1 MNWIARIRLMLGVM
15 LIGLLVSCS
24 GGGGGGGATGT
35 GASNLKLLPTTA
47 TSFYGNPIT
56 LSITGGRKPY
66 KAFSSNQAALALAS
80 SNVSGSSFVMQPGS
94 VDVDTTVTV
103 EVQDALGA
111 VATATVTVK
120 PGTINNSFK
129 VTPASAVPGVGCEP
143 AICSGQT
150 ALVQVT
156 LKTSTGAPIVGRTV
170 RFDNASSSG
179 EAGAGGDYVFV
190 NQVGT
195 ATPNP
200 NQTTAIT
207 DTNGVAQTRIRAITN
222 APTQYALI
230 TVTDAVTGSF
240 LHGSM
245 TIAQYTNG
253 AGTLTVLP
261 ETATWTDTY
270 KDGYCSSGAR
280 TDYQIFGGTPPYR
293 IGASF
298 PQAVALSTTT
308 VATNGG
314 FFTSITNGT
323 CVDPLTFTIT
333 DATGRTVTS
342 QLKNIDGSTTPP
354 TGTPEVVPPLVLSP
368 SNGAGSVGQSLTFV
382 VAGGRS
388 GYGVSSNN
396 PAIASVSPVTNSGGQ
411 YRFTA
416 TLNANGSTVVT
427 VTDAAAQTATAVITV
442 ASPSGG
448 LLVSPSSGAGT
459 PGNTLHFAIA
469 GGATPYTVLSN
480 NPSIA
485 TATIAGNQLDAT
497 LVAAGT
503 TTLVVRD
510 NTSNTTMVSVTV
522 AAPSSTLAL
531 SPTSGAGNVG
541 NALSFVVTGGTPS
554 YSVSSNNNAIATV
567 TPVADVGGQNVFTA
581 SLVGSGSTVVTVTD
595 SAARSATAVV
605 TASALGSIAVSPASG
620 AGNTG
625 NTLQF
630 AIAGG
635 TAPYTVISNN
645 TARVTA
651 SISGNQLNANLVSPG
666 TTSLIV
672 SDSAS
677 RTILVPITVDAP
689 GNLAVAPSTGIG
701 SVGNLLN
708 FTVGGGTP
716 PYTAISNNSAI
727 ATAGIAGNQL
737 TSNLQAAGSTTLT
750 VSDSAGRSETVSVT
764 VTAEA
769 LTLTPTVGGS
779 VAVGQAFNMMVSGGR
794 PPYAIS
800 STNTSIGTVAPALV
814 ATSGGF
820 FALSPMSAGSV
831 TVIAR
836 DAAGTTRTVP
846 ITVTGIGGTELKA
859 LPTTVDWTTDCVLP
873 HPYTDF
879 VVYGGT
885 GPYTAFSTSP
895 LIATITGPFI
905 NGSGIN
911 YFRAQVECSAT
922 GNATLVIRDS
932 AGATSSVTLTVTTSA
947 TTGGGTADPVIAP
960 SGIAV
965 SECTENIPFIIRGG
979 TAPFTLFSTNT
990 VNVTATN
997 PVAIGDFHVFTVTT
1011 NATADVGATITALDA
1026 AFRTTTA
1033 SVGVS
1038 DTHTTCNS
1046 YPEVALSP
1054 SPITLQAGASQVV
1067 TITGGFDI
1075 NTNGS
1080 VAFTN
1085 STSDNSI
1092 VSVGAITGPDA
1103 FNSYRF
1109 TINANAVGTAI
1120 IYVVS
1125 EDAQYKYAPVTVIP

>member
-1 MNWIARIRLMLGVM
+1 
-15 LIGLLVSCS
+15 
-24 GGGGGGGATGT
+24 
-35 GASNLKLLPTTA
+35 
-47 TSFYGNPIT
+47 
-56 LSITGGRKPY
+56 
-66 KAFSSNQAALALAS
+66 
-80 SNVSGSSFVMQPGS
+80 
-94 VDVDTTVTV
+94 
-103 EVQDALGA
+103 
-111 VATATVTVK
+111 
-120 PGTINNSFK
+120 
-129 VTPASAVPGVGCEP
+129 
-143 AICSGQT
+143 
-150 ALVQVT
+150 
-156 LKTSTGAPIVGRTV
+156 
-170 RFDNASSSG
+170 
-179 EAGAGGDYVFV
+179 
-190 NQVGT
+190 
-195 ATPNP
+195 
-200 NQTTAIT
+200 
-207 DTNGVAQTRIRAITN
+207 
-222 APTQYALI
+222 
-230 TVTDAVTGSF
+230 
-240 LHGSM
+240 
-245 TIAQYTNG
+245 
-253 AGTLTVLP
+253 
-261 ETATWTDTY
+261 
-270 KDGYCSSGAR
+270 
-280 TDYQIFGGTPPYR
+280 
-293 IGASF
+293 
-298 PQAVALSTTT
+298 
-308 VATNGG
+308 
-314 FFTSITNGT
+314 
-323 CVDPLTFTIT
+323 
-333 DATGRTVTS
+333 
-342 QLKNIDGSTTPP
+342 
-354 TGTPEVVPPLVLSP
+354 
-368 SNGAGSVGQSLTFV
+368 
-382 VAGGRS
+382 
-388 GYGVSSNN
+388 
-396 PAIASVSPVTNSGGQ
+396 
-411 YRFTA
+411 
-416 TLNANGSTVVT
+416 
-427 VTDAAAQTATAVITV
+427 
-442 ASPSGG
+442 
-448 LLVSPSSGAGT
+448 
-459 PGNTLHFAIA
+459 
-469 GGATPYTVLSN
+469 
-480 NPSIA
+480 
-485 TATIAGNQLDAT
+485 
-497 LVAAGT
+497 
-503 TTLVVRD
+503 
-510 NTSNTTMVSVTV
+510 
-522 AAPSSTLAL
+522 
-531 SPTSGAGNVG
+531 
-541 NALSFVVTGGTPS
+541 
-554 YSVSSNNNAIATV
+554 
-567 TPVADVGGQNVFTA
+567 
-581 SLVGSGSTVVTVTD
+581 
-595 SAARSATAVV
+595 
-605 TASALGSIAVSPASG
+605 
-620 AGNTG
+620 
-625 NTLQF
+625 
-630 AIAGG
+630 
-635 TAPYTVISNN
+635 
-645 TARVTA
+645 
-651 SISGNQLNANLVSPG
+651 
-666 TTSLIV
+666 
-672 SDSAS
+672 
-677 RTILVPITVDAP
+677 LVPITVDAP

>member
-1 MNWIARIRLMLGVM
+1 VNWIARIRLMLGVM

-354 TGTPEVVPPLVLSP
+354 TGTPEVIPPLVLSP

-382 VAGGRS
+382 VAGGRA

-396 PAIASVSPVTNSGGQ
+396 PAIASVSPVTSSGGQ

-469 GGATPYTVLSN
+469 GGAMPYTVLSN
-480 NPSIA
+480 NQSIA
-485 TATIAGNQLDAT
+485 TATIAGNQLDAL

-567 TPVADVGGQNVFTA
+567 SPVAVVGGQNVFTA

-595 SAARSATAVV
+595 AASRTATAVV
-605 TASALGSIAVSPASG
+605 TAAAQGGIAVSPASG
-620 AGNTG
+620 AGNTSDI
-625 NTLQF
+625 LVF

-635 TAPYTVISNN
+635 TAPYTVVSNN
-645 TARVTA
+645 TTRVNA
-651 SISGNQLNANLVSPG
+651 SISGNQLSANLVSPG
-666 TTSLIV
+666 STSLV
-672 SDSAS
+672 VTDSVG

-689 GNLAVAPSTGIG
+689 GNLAIAPSNGAG
-701 SVGNLLN
+701 NVGNTLN
-708 FTVGGGTP
+708 FTVGGGNP
-716 PYTAISNNSAI
+716 PYAAISNNPAI
-727 ATAGIAGNQL
+727 ATASIAGNL
-737 TSNLQAAGSTTLT
+737 
-750 VSDSAGRSETVSVT
+750 
-764 VTAEA
+764 
-769 LTLTPTVGGS
+769 LTL
-779 VAVGQAFNMMVSGGR
+779 
-794 PPYAIS
+794 
-800 STNTSIGTVAPALV
+800 
-814 ATSGGF
+814 
-820 FALSPMSAGSV
+820 
-831 TVIAR
+831 
-836 DAAGTTRTVP
+836 
-846 ITVTGIGGTELKA
+846 
-859 LPTTVDWTTDCVLP
+859 C
-873 HPYTDF
+873 
-879 VVYGGT
+879 
-885 GPYTAFSTSP
+885 
-895 LIATITGPFI
+895 
-905 NGSGIN
+905 
-911 YFRAQVECSAT
+911 
-922 GNATLVIRDS
+922 
-932 AGATSSVTLTVTTSA
+932 TSSRWKHDS
-947 TTGGGTADPVIAP
+947 D
-960 SGIAV
+960 
-965 SECTENIPFIIRGG
+965 
-979 TAPFTLFSTNT
+979 
-990 VNVTATN
+990 
-997 PVAIGDFHVFTVTT
+997 GD
-1011 NATADVGATITALDA
+1011 
-1026 AFRTTTA
+1026 
-1033 SVGVS
+1033 
-1038 DTHTTCNS
+1038 
-1046 YPEVALSP
+1046 
-1054 SPITLQAGASQVV
+1054 
-1067 TITGGFDI
+1067 
-1075 NTNGS
+1075 
-1080 VAFTN
+1080 
-1085 STSDNSI
+1085 
-1092 VSVGAITGPDA
+1092 
-1103 FNSYRF
+1103 
-1109 TINANAVGTAI
+1109 
-1120 IYVVS
+1120 
-1125 EDAQYKYAPVTVIP
+1125 